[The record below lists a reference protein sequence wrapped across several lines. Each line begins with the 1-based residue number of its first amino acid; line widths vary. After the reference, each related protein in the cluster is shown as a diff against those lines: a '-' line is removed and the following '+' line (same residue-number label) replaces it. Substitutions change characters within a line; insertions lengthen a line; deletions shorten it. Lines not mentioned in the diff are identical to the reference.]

1 MSETAVDISD
11 AYEPSTI
18 ISATLVVSTEMARV
32 PQLALSI
39 LVARQRT
46 NVKLIPV
53 CYKDTY
59 ISSASLCQLVLHV
72 PYLSL
77 PQIAI
82 DSAIFPEGT
91 TGLQL
96 DVLARPALWKD
107 GLSYLVCISP
117 CSLTLS

>member
-18 ISATLVVSTEMARV
+18 ISVTLVVSTETARV
-32 PQLALSI
+32 PRLTLSI
-39 LVARQRT
+39 LVTHQRT
-46 NVKLIPV
+46 NVKLIPA

-59 ISSASLCQLVLHV
+59 VSGTLLRQLVLHI

-82 DSAIFPEGT
+82 DSAAFPEGT

-96 DVLARPALWKD
+96 DVLARPALRKD

-117 CSLTLS
+117 HSLTLS